1 MTKLVA
7 VPQKLCCGARDAVGS
22 CVSVHG
28 VCMVCAW
35 YVCVCVAR
43 VVCSAQNRAT
53 QAANNKSR
61 NKVEGGGEEKEGK
74 RKMLSLS
81 LRRGCSRR
89 CTHLLFEGKRI
100 HQRKLKW

>member
-81 LRRGCSRR
+81 LSEEDAAGGAHTFCLKERGSIK
-89 CTHLLFEGKRI
+89 ES
-100 HQRKLKW
+100 